1 MNEKS
6 IIHNQMFHPKK
17 LNIINHTLFL
27 LKSSIRLFLCPLFS
41 IISFQR
47 LNKHF
52 LKKVLKLEFLLTYFP
67 LLKLIK

>member
-47 LNKHF
+47 LNKHS
-52 LKKVLKLEFLLTYFP
+52 FP
-67 LLKLIK
+67 EKSIKIRISFNLFSFIKIN